1 MLKGKNKK
9 SMQCE
14 LLEGDWH
21 SQASLASSSMEDKDM
36 QTELDE
42 EQTDNA
48 NLGLILKEL
57 REFRKDN
64 GHTHFESYERPNQ
77 DGY

>member
-1 MLKGKNKK
+1 
-9 SMQCE
+9 
-14 LLEGDWH
+14 
-21 SQASLASSSMEDKDM
+21 M